1 MAFLAKT
8 TLNVTWP

>member
-1 MAFLAKT
+1 MAFPAKT